1 MDKLNESAEERLT
14 SLESSQM
21 QIQSDL
27 KAFQDETGENM
38 KKILEILSTKKH
50 TPPPT
55 TPKRSH
61 EELMSHKAVG
71 WKVTVDLLQRELEA
85 KKLALADIDNLR
97 DTLEVTTQE
106 RSELEDNLTEVEK
119 ERDQYKH
126 EKELL
131 QQRLVHMGDKEA
143 TSGKKS
149 PDFPSN
155 ETILHNLLVAQ
166 IEFYF
171 SNHHLKRDKPL
182 MEKLCESPNVG
193 YVSFEEVTSFPKVR
207 TLGQSNEIVQKAVEA
222 SRHLVTKTSKD
233 GKLLVGR
240 EQFQPPRAQEFP
252 FRRTVF
258 VYGMPPVKA
267 HNETWIR
274 EQFEC
279 FGNIAK
285 VKFDS
290 GPHSLPRKVGAR
302 LLNKEST
309 RVVRLHMRD
318 QNHTEYKFQKHAAN
332 QHDGP
337 QLPTYYCHEC
347 GKMKL
352 YKDGYYVSDKRTPNQ
367 SFVFCVQCAAKKA
380 ENNLK
385 HFQTR
390 CHNHY
395 MDPDSLKQL
404 FGIDLNEYS
413 NQDLQSFR
421 TCLVVFES
429 QRQAS
434 KCVYVRSRLGIEG
447 CFATHFHNYTRHKR
461 EISQGIE
468 MPEPSMVKQDSQF
481 RLEPR
486 RTMAPQRSVGAR
498 IEKSFTRS
506 SGGLSIPQMR
516 KHQSTPSLGGHTK
529 RGRRN
534 NYGSNV

>member
-27 KAFQDETGENM
+27 RAFQEESGDNM
-38 KKILEILSTKKH
+38 KKILALLSAKQESSTA
-50 TPPPT
+50 PPT
-55 TPKRSH
+55 TPKYSA
-61 EELMSHKAVG
+61 EELTHKAVG
-71 WKVTVDLLQRELEA
+71 WKVTVDLLQQELES
-85 KKLALADIDNLR
+85 KKLALADIDHLR
-97 DTLEVTTQE
+97 ETLELTTQE
-106 RSELEDNLTEVEK
+106 KSELEDSLAEVEK
-119 ERDQYKH
+119 EKEQHKH

-131 QQRLVHMGDKEA
+131 QQRLVQLGETDQGE
-143 TSGKKS
+143 KKS
-149 PDFPSN
+149 TEFPSN

-182 MEKLCESPNVG
+182 MEKLTEQPDVG
-193 YVSFEEVTSFPKVR
+193 FVSFDEVTSFPKVR
-207 TLGQSNEIVQKAVEA
+207 TLGQTIEVVEKAVRA
-222 SRHLVTKTSKD
+222 SRHLVIKESKD

-258 VYGMPPVKA
+258 VYGVPPAKA
-267 HNETWIR
+267 QTETWIR

-302 LLNKEST
+302 LLSKETT

-318 QNHTEYKFQKHAAN
+318 QDHTEYKFQKQSN
-332 QHDGP
+332 QLDK
-337 QLPTYYCHEC
+337 QLTTYYCHEC
-347 GKMKL
+347 GKMKN
-352 YKDGYYVSDKRTPNQ
+352 YKDGYYVSDKRTQ
-367 SFVFCVQCAAKKA
+367 QGVFCVQCAAKRA
-380 ENNLK
+380 ESNLK
-385 HFQTR
+385 YFQTR

-395 MDPDSLKQL
+395 MDSDSLKQL
-404 FGIDLNEYS
+404 FGIDLNEYT
-413 NQDLQSFR
+413 NENLQSFR

-468 MPEPSMVKQDSQF
+468 LPEPSLMKQNSAF

-486 RTMAPQRSVGAR
+486 RTMQPQRSVGAR
-498 IEKSFTRS
+498 VEKSFAR
-506 SGGLSIPQMR
+506 GIPGLTMPQMR
-516 KHQSTPSLGGHTK
+516 KHQSTPTLGKNT
-529 RGRRN
+529 RGSRRN
-534 NYGSNV
+534 NYGSHV

>member
-14 SLESSQM
+14 SLESSQI

-27 KAFQDETGENM
+27 KAFQKETGDNI
-38 KKILEILSTKKH
+38 KQILALLSNNSQSAKPD
-50 TPPPT
+50 PPA
-55 TPKRSH
+55 TPKTSD
-61 EELMSHKAVG
+61 EEVHHKAVG
-71 WKVTVDLLQRELEA
+71 WKVTVDLLQKELEA
-85 KKLALADIDNLR
+85 KKVALADIDHLR
-97 DTLEVTTQE
+97 DTLKQTTLE
-106 RSELEDNLTEVEK
+106 KSELEDQLQEVEK
-119 ERDQYKH
+119 EREQHKH

-131 QQRLVHMGDKEA
+131 QQRLMELGVKEEDA
-143 TSGKKS
+143 NGPSE
-149 PDFPSN
+149 FPSN

-182 MEKLCESPNVG
+182 MEKLCDPPDVG
-193 YVSFEEVTSFPKVR
+193 FVNLEEVTSFPKVR
-207 TLGQSNEIVQKAVEA
+207 TLGQGDDVIRKAVDA
-222 SRHLVTKTSKD
+222 SRHLCVKEND
-233 GKLLVGR
+233 GVVLIGR

-258 VYGMPPVKA
+258 VYGIPPSKA
-267 HNETWIR
+267 QNESWIR

-302 LLNKEST
+302 LLSKEKT

-318 QNHTEYKFQKHAAN
+318 QDHTEFKFQKFNAHNA
-332 QHDGP
+332 QVT
-337 QLPTYYCHEC
+337 TYYCHEC
-347 GKMKL
+347 GKVKN
-352 YKDGYYVSDKRTPNQ
+352 YKDGYYVSDKRSPQ
-367 SFVFCVQCAAKKA
+367 SCVFCVQCAAKRA
-380 ENNLK
+380 ESNLK
-385 HFQTR
+385 YFQTR

-395 MDPDSLKQL
+395 MDSDSLKQL

-413 NQDLQSFR
+413 NTNLQSFR

-468 MPEPSMVKQDSQF
+468 LPEPSMSKQDSQF

-486 RTMAPQRSVGAR
+486 RNMAPQRSVGAR
-498 IEKSFTRS
+498 VEKSFARMP
-506 SGGLSIPQMR
+506 GLSMPKMR
-516 KHQSTPSLGGHTK
+516 KHQSTPALGGHGK
-529 RGRRN
+529 WRKGR
-534 NYGSNV
+534 GSNV

>member
-1 MDKLNESAEERLT
+1 MDKKESAEERLT

-27 KAFQDETGENM
+27 KAFQEETGENI
-38 KKILEILSTKKH
+38 KQILSLLSAKKDPY

-55 TPKRSH
+55 TPKISA
-61 EELMSHKAVG
+61 EENRVSDKAAG
-71 WKVTVDLLQRELEA
+71 WKVTVDLLQKELEGTKRELV
-85 KKLALADIDNLR
+85 NLR
-97 DTLEVTTQE
+97 DNLDETTQE
-106 RSELEDNLTEVEK
+106 RSELEDKLVEVEK
-119 ERDQYKH
+119 EREQYKH
-126 EKELL
+126 GKELL
-131 QQRLVHMGDKEA
+131 QQRLVQLGDKEEED
-143 TSGKKS
+143 GEKKS
-149 PDFPSN
+149 SEFPSN

-182 MEKLCESPNVG
+182 MEKLCDPPDVG
-193 YVSFEEVTSFPKVR
+193 FVSMEEVTSFPKVR
-207 TLGQSNEIVQKAVEA
+207 TLGQGDDVIRKAVDA
-222 SRHLVTKTSKD
+222 SRHLDVKEKD
-233 GKLLVGR
+233 GVVLIGR

-258 VYGMPPVKA
+258 VYGIPPSKA
-267 HNETWIR
+267 QNESWIR

-302 LLNKEST
+302 LLSKEKT

-318 QNHTEYKFQKHAAN
+318 QDHTEFKFQKLNA
-332 QHDGP
+332 HDS
-337 QLPTYYCHEC
+337 QLTTYYCHEC
-347 GKMKL
+347 GKMKN
-352 YKDGYYVSDKRTPNQ
+352 YKDGYYVSDKRSQQ
-367 SFVFCVQCAAKKA
+367 SCVFCVQCAAKRA
-380 ENNLK
+380 ESNLK
-385 HFQTR
+385 YFQTR

-395 MDPDSLKQL
+395 MDADSLKQL

-413 NQDLQSFR
+413 NTNLQSFR

-468 MPEPSMVKQDSQF
+468 LPEPSMSKQDSQF

-486 RTMAPQRSVGAR
+486 RNMVPQRSVGAR
-498 IEKSFTRS
+498 VEKTFARMP
-506 SGGLSIPQMR
+506 GLSMPKMR
-516 KHQSTPSLGGHTK
+516 KHQSTPALGGHSK
-529 RGRRN
+529 WRKGR
-534 NYGSNV
+534 GSNV

>member
-14 SLESSQM
+14 SLESSQR

-27 KAFQDETGENM
+27 KAFQKETGDNI
-38 KKILEILSTKKH
+38 KQILALLSNKSESAKPD
-50 TPPPT
+50 PPA
-55 TPKRSH
+55 TPKTSD
-61 EELMSHKAVG
+61 EEVHHKAVG
-71 WKVTVDLLQRELEA
+71 WKVTVDLLQKELEA
-85 KKLALADIDNLR
+85 KKVALADIDHLR
-97 DTLEVTTQE
+97 DTLKQTTLE
-106 RSELEDNLTEVEK
+106 KSELEDQLQEVEK
-119 ERDQYKH
+119 EREQHKH

-131 QQRLVHMGDKEA
+131 QQRLVELGDKEEA
-143 TSGKKS
+143 VDGPSE
-149 PDFPSN
+149 FPSN

-182 MEKLCESPNVG
+182 MEKLCDPPDVG
-193 YVSFEEVTSFPKVR
+193 FVSMEEVTSFPKVR
-207 TLGQSNEIVQKAVEA
+207 TLGQGDDVIRKAVDA
-222 SRHLVTKTSKD
+222 SRHLDVKEKD
-233 GKLLVGR
+233 GVVLIGR

-258 VYGMPPVKA
+258 VYGIPPSKA
-267 HNETWIR
+267 QNESWIR

-302 LLNKEST
+302 LLSKEKT

-318 QNHTEYKFQKHAAN
+318 QDHTEFKFQKLNA
-332 QHDGP
+332 HDS
-337 QLPTYYCHEC
+337 QLTTYYCHEC
-347 GKMKL
+347 GKMKN
-352 YKDGYYVSDKRTPNQ
+352 YKDGYYVSDKRSQQ
-367 SFVFCVQCAAKKA
+367 SCVFCVQCAAKRA
-380 ENNLK
+380 ESNLK
-385 HFQTR
+385 YFQTR

-395 MDPDSLKQL
+395 MDADSLKQL

-413 NQDLQSFR
+413 NTNLQSFR

-468 MPEPSMVKQDSQF
+468 LPEPSMSKQDSQF

-486 RTMAPQRSVGAR
+486 RNMVPQRSVGAR
-498 IEKSFTRS
+498 VEKTFARMP
-506 SGGLSIPQMR
+506 GLSMPKMR
-516 KHQSTPSLGGHTK
+516 KHQSTPALGGHSK
-529 RGRRN
+529 WRKGR
-534 NYGSNV
+534 GSNV